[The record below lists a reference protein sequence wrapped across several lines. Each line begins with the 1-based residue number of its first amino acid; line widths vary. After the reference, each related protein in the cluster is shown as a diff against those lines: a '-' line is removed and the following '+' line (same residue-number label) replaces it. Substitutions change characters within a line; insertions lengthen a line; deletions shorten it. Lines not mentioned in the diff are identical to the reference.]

1 MAGKPELPTPNRAWV
16 EENYADE
23 TEVKASLLKDLND
36 HWKCVLCG
44 WEVKL
49 KEPMIIGCICCGNC
63 GMTTLRPIH
72 DFKEKH
78 VN

>member
-1 MAGKPELPTPNRAWV
+1 MPELTKINRDYI
-16 EENYADE
+16 EHRFADNP
-23 TEVKASLLKDLND
+23 EVKANWLKDLSD
-36 HWKCVLCG
+36 HWKCVLCD

-49 KEPMIIGCICCGNC
+49 KEPMVIGCICCGGC

-78 VN
+78 T

>member
-1 MAGKPELPTPNRAWV
+1 MPELTKINRDYI
-16 EENYADE
+16 ERRFADDPE
-23 TEVKASLLKDLND
+23 TKANWLKDLSD
-36 HWKCVLCG
+36 HWKCILCA

-49 KEPMIIGCICCGNC
+49 NEPLVIGFICCGGC

-78 VN
+78 T